1 MSYEYFEHRADI
13 GIRGIGENIKEAFEQ
28 VAIALFA
35 IMVEIQ
41 EVEEKEIERVTV
53 EGLDYEELLMAWLSE
68 LLYLKDVGNKMY
80 SKFRIFKIEET
91 NLNAEILGEKI
102 DLKKHK
108 LKLEVKAATWTQLEV
123 KELNNKWIAQCVVDV

>member
-53 EGLDYEELLMAWLSE
+53 KGLDYEELLMAWLSE

>member
-28 VAIALFA
+28 IAMALFA

-41 EVEEKEIERVTV
+41 EVEKKEIEKVTV
-53 EGLDYEELLMAWLSE
+53 EGLDYEELLIAWLSE

-80 SKFRIFKIEET
+80 SKFHILEIEKT
-91 NLNAEILGEKI
+91 SLNAEILGEKI

-123 KELNNKWIAQCVVDV
+123 KRFNNKWIAQCVVDV